1 MQAKGVSDLTF
12 SILHTPE
19 KACLGE
25 LLPITQKVDL
35 LSSPGFLRENN
46 IKRALKVMKHL
57 LNKEQSTVAFEP
69 EYASADEML
78 NTLWVRC
85 LEYPSGMIL
94 HFLVSKCRKH
104 NTTKTPLQSS
114 ACWCVSAFPS
124 KFLLVASVPCKG
136 SKEGLKSFEAFL
148 KILFLK

>member
-1 MQAKGVSDLTF
+1 MQAKGVSDMTF
-12 SILHTPE
+12 STLHSPE

-35 LSSPGFLRENN
+35 LSSPEFLRENN

-69 EYASADEML
+69 EYVSGDDMP
-78 NTLWVRC
+78 NTRWVRC

-94 HFLVSKCRKH
+94 HFLVSKCSRKH
-104 NTTKTPLQSS
+104 NATKTPLQSS
-114 ACWCVSAFPS
+114 AC
-124 KFLLVASVPCKG
+124 
-136 SKEGLKSFEAFL
+136 
-148 KILFLK
+148 

>member
-1 MQAKGVSDLTF
+1 MTF
-12 SILHTPE
+12 STLYTPK

-25 LLPITQKVDL
+25 LFPITQKTDL
-35 LSSPGFLRENN
+35 LPSPGFLRENN

-69 EYASADEML
+69 EYAPGDMP
-78 NTLWVRC
+78 NTCWVRC

-104 NTTKTPLQSS
+104 NATKTPLQSS
-114 ACWCVSAFPS
+114 AC
-124 KFLLVASVPCKG
+124 
-136 SKEGLKSFEAFL
+136 
-148 KILFLK
+148 